1 VYDCAEILQFLPL
14 IKAVEQLDKGVASM
28 GHGTLL
34 VYQEND
40 RAWEGSRDDNICK
53 RLEEEEFLDSQG
65 PRSIR
70 GS

>member
-1 VYDCAEILQFLPL
+1 
-14 IKAVEQLDKGVASM
+14 M